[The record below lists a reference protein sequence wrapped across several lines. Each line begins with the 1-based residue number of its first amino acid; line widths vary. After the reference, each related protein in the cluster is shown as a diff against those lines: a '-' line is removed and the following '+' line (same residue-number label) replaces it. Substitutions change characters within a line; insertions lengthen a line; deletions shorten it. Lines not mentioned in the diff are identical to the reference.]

1 MMRKYF
7 KYMSFF
13 PLWLAVLTMSAH
25 QVIPHDHH
33 LADPFSKKDNNC
45 TASHKRSG
53 QKSGLP
59 LHCHALNDLASEKS
73 RPVQISQNIQF
84 HFITFSVLTD
94 SSAFKLH
101 SSWISLIDSSKPI
114 FNSYALEFS
123 LLRAPPVA
131 A

>member
-1 MMRKYF
+1 MRKYF

-33 LADPFSKKDNNC
+33 LADPFSRKDNNC
-45 TASHKRSG
+45 NASHNRSG

-84 HFITFSVLTD
+84 RFITFSILTD

-123 LLRAPPVA
+123 LLRAPPVSA
-131 A
+131 